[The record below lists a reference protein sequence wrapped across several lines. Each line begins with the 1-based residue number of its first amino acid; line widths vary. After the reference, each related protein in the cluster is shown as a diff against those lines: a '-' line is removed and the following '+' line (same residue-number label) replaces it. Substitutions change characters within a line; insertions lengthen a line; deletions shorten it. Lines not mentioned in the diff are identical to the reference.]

1 MNQTRARSLLSV
13 VIVAFV
19 VAGAARA
26 AVAQNTAS
34 AFAPAPQPGGGFGA
48 QGQFAISGAAV
59 EVNSASASFRTGGS
73 GSIFIHPAADYFIV
87 NAVSVGG
94 VFGFGHSGNVTTIEI
109 GARAGFNLNI
119 TEHIGIWPMAGIS
132 VTHISDS
139 SMAGT
144 SSTPA
149 TLTIFAP
156 FLYHIV
162 PHLFVGA
169 GPSVFV
175 ALNGHNDN
183 AFGIDSIIGGWF

>member
-13 VIVAFV
+13 VLVAFV

-26 AVAQNTAS
+26 AVAEG

-48 QGQFAISGAAV
+48 QGEWVISGAAV
-59 EVNSASASFRTGGS
+59 EVNSASASFRTGGG
-73 GSIFIHPAADYFIV
+73 GSINIHPAADYFIV
-87 NAVSVGG
+87 NAISIGG
-94 VFGFGHSGNVTTIEI
+94 VFGVSHGGSVTTLEF

-119 TEHIGIWPMAGIS
+119 NEHIGVWPMAGIS
-132 VTHISDS
+132 VTHVSDS
-139 SMAGT
+139 MAHT

-162 PHLFVGA
+162 PHLFVGG
-169 GPSVFV
+169 GPSFFL
-175 ALNGHNDN
+175 ALNGSNDN
-183 AFGIDSIIGGWF
+183 SFGIDSIIGGWF